1 MKKIKKRGAV
11 YGVIALLLCAAA
23 YLNWS
28 YVDTPEDLLAAQQTD
43 AQADTQT
50 DASADSTAGEG
61 DYFAS
66 SRLTRTQAR
75 DEAVSTLKELSESDT
90 ADQSAKDDAAAQI
103 SALADDTVAEANIE
117 SLIRAKG
124 YEDAVVML
132 GDGSANIVVAPPDG
146 GLQAEDVVSYKGVKS
161 NDNGDA
167 GLVLVIE
174 AADGKAE
181 DIANQLTAYQQDQV
195 AFYGNY
201 AEFAEAQSNV
211 ENAIIDGSDNL
222 VVMVIASNG
231 CSADLTSAVN
241 GVLGK

>member
-103 SALADDTVAEANIE
+103 SALADDTVD
-117 SLIRAKG
+117 RKRH
-124 YEDAVVML
+124 V
-132 GDGSANIVVAPPDG
+132 
-146 GLQAEDVVSYKGVKS
+146 
-161 NDNGDA
+161 
-167 GLVLVIE
+167 
-174 AADGKAE
+174 
-181 DIANQLTAYQQDQV
+181 
-195 AFYGNY
+195 
-201 AEFAEAQSNV
+201 
-211 ENAIIDGSDNL
+211 
-222 VVMVIASNG
+222 
-231 CSADLTSAVN
+231 
-241 GVLGK
+241 

>member
-50 DASADSTAGEG
+50 DTSAGSAAGED

-103 SALADDTVAEANIE
+103 SALAVAEANIE

-132 GDGSANIVVAPPDG
+132 GDSSANIVVAPPDG
-146 GLQAEDVVSYKGVKS
+146 GLQAEDVAVIRDIVISETGMT
-161 NDNGDA
+161 A
-167 GLVLVIE
+167 GQIKIVE
-174 AADGKAE
+174 A
-181 DIANQLTAYQQDQV
+181 
-195 AFYGNY
+195 
-201 AEFAEAQSNV
+201 S
-211 ENAIIDGSDNL
+211 
-222 VVMVIASNG
+222 
-231 CSADLTSAVN
+231 
-241 GVLGK
+241 

>member
-1 MKKIKKRGAV
+1 M
-11 YGVIALLLCAAA
+11 IALLLCAAA

-90 ADQSAKDDAAAQI
+90 ADQSAAAQI

-132 GDGSANIVVAPPDG
+132 GDSSANIVVAPPDG
-146 GLQAEDVVSYKGVKS
+146 GLQAEDVAVIRDIVISETGMT
-161 NDNGDA
+161 A
-167 GLVLVIE
+167 GQIKIVE
-174 AADGKAE
+174 A
-181 DIANQLTAYQQDQV
+181 
-195 AFYGNY
+195 
-201 AEFAEAQSNV
+201 S
-211 ENAIIDGSDNL
+211 
-222 VVMVIASNG
+222 
-231 CSADLTSAVN
+231 
-241 GVLGK
+241 

>member
-50 DASADSTAGEG
+50 DTSADNAAGES
-61 DYFAS
+61 DCFAS

-75 DEAVSTLKELSESDT
+75 DEAVSTLKELSES

-132 GDGSANIVVAPPDG
+132 GDSSANIVVAPPDG
-146 GLQAEDVVSYKGVKS
+146 GLQAEDVAVIRDIVISETGMT
-161 NDNGDA
+161 A
-167 GLVLVIE
+167 GQIKIVE
-174 AADGKAE
+174 A
-181 DIANQLTAYQQDQV
+181 
-195 AFYGNY
+195 
-201 AEFAEAQSNV
+201 S
-211 ENAIIDGSDNL
+211 
-222 VVMVIASNG
+222 
-231 CSADLTSAVN
+231 
-241 GVLGK
+241 

>member
-132 GDGSANIVVAPPDG
+132 GDSSANIVVAPPDG
-146 GLQAEDVVSYKGVKS
+146 GLQAEDVAVIRDIVISEPGMT
-161 NDNGDA
+161 A
-167 GLVLVIE
+167 GQIIIVE
-174 AADGKAE
+174 A
-181 DIANQLTAYQQDQV
+181 
-195 AFYGNY
+195 
-201 AEFAEAQSNV
+201 S
-211 ENAIIDGSDNL
+211 
-222 VVMVIASNG
+222 
-231 CSADLTSAVN
+231 
-241 GVLGK
+241 